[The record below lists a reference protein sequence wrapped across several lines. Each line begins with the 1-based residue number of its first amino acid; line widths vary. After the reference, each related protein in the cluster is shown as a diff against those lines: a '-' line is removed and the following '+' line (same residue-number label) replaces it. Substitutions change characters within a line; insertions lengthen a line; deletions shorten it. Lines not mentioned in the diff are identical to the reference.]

1 MAEWRSLGLD
11 FVTLRVFKAAVE
23 EQSFIGAAERE
34 HLAASAISR
43 RIAEMEA
50 RLGIEL
56 LRRHDRGVEPTQ
68 AGRVLMRHLESLFD
82 IVAVTLSDLE
92 SLTQGKTGEVRLVA
106 SISMITSIFPKLLGQ
121 IRSCHPDLDLRLEQ
135 GNSEDILVSL
145 NRGTADIGFVSGV
158 AAPEDMTSYEFL
170 VEPLE
175 VVLSPA
181 HPLATRGAGLA
192 FADLDRCDYVALRDN
207 LALQHLISRK
217 AVGTG
222 VELRTTVVVDGFD
235 SLAKYV
241 DVGMG
246 IAIMPKF
253 HADAARATYDVAL
266 CMYHDQALIPAKA
279 LGFDDSVNATL
290 GLPFIR
296 TSPDHGTA
304 FAIAGKGEAR
314 PDSMIAAI
322 RMAGEAVANR
332 KAFAAAACLA

>member
-68 AGRVLMRHLESLFD
+68 AGSVLMRHLESLFD

-253 HADAARATYDVAL
+253 HADAARATYDVIAL
-266 CMYHDQALIPAKA
+266 PLLEDWAVRTTYICVKSVSGLGPAAKLVLEAL
-279 LGFDDSVNATL
+279 
-290 GLPFIR
+290 
-296 TSPDHGTA
+296 
-304 FAIAGKGEAR
+304 
-314 PDSMIAAI
+314 
-322 RMAGEAVANR
+322 
-332 KAFAAAACLA
+332 LAQRRWQQSEEP